1 MVKKIVARTQND
13 GWKPKKKRKP
23 MTEEQRKAAAE
34 RLAIAR
40 SKKTPSENTSVHPK
54 VLALPDEDN
63 YSFKNVK
70 EWIKEAKDQVSA
82 FSKIARSLKT
92 PPLEKQKAANS
103 ADNKKAYIRYC
114 EHYLKHGDWISPKSG
129 AHEEHI
135 VIPKC
140 VAMAYNP
147 DGTPKRTVGVFY
159 SDIHAVWTKEQD
171 GQCHQ
176 VS

>member
-1 MVKKIVARTQND
+1 MAKRKISEERKQQLRDQLEKARS
-13 GWKPKKKRKP
+13 KRKP
-23 MTEEQRKAAAE
+23 AE
-34 RLAIAR
+34 YKNIHA
-40 SKKTPSENTSVHPK
+40 S

-70 EWIKEAKDQVSA
+70 EWIKESKDQVSA

-92 PPLEKQKAANS
+92 PPLEKQKASNS

-114 EHYLKHGDWISPKSG
+114 EHYLKHGDWISLKSG
-129 AHEEHI
+129 AHEEHT

-140 VAMAYNP
+140 IAMAYNP

-159 SDIHAVWTKEQD
+159 PDLHAVWTKELD

-176 VS
+176 IS

>member
-1 MVKKIVARTQND
+1 MAKRKISEERKQQLRDQLEKARS
-13 GWKPKKKRKP
+13 KRKP
-23 MTEEQRKAAAE
+23 AE
-34 RLAIAR
+34 YKNIHA
-40 SKKTPSENTSVHPK
+40 S

-70 EWIKEAKDQVSA
+70 EWIKESKDQVSA

-92 PPLEKQKAANS
+92 PPLEKQKASNS

-114 EHYLKHGDWISPKSG
+114 EHYLKHGDWISLKSG
-129 AHEEHI
+129 AHEEHT

-140 VAMAYNP
+140 IAMAYNP

-159 SDIHAVWTKEQD
+159 PDLHAVWTKELD
-171 GQCHQ
+171 GQYHQ